1 MPSAL
6 QDLLEFWVDG
16 TWNVPTTLTFL
27 GFVYLLDFLVE
38 ENPAIGMLAELRLAS
53 FFLFLVSLQ

>member
-16 TWNVPTTLTFL
+16 TWNVPTTLAFV
-27 GFVYLLDFLVE
+27 GFVYLLDFLDE
-38 ENPAIGMLAELRLAS
+38 EYPAIGMLAELRLAS

>member
-1 MPSAL
+1 MRSAL
-6 QDLLEFWVDG
+6 GHLPEFWVDG
-16 TWNVPTTLTFL
+16 TWNVPTTLAFV
-27 GFVYLLDFLVE
+27 GSVYLLDFLVE

>member
-1 MPSAL
+1 M
-6 QDLLEFWVDG
+6 DG
-16 TWNVPTTLTFL
+16 AWNVPNTLAFV

-38 ENPAIGMLAELRLAS
+38 EYPAIGMLAELRLAS

>member
-16 TWNVPTTLTFL
+16 TRNVPTTLAFV

-38 ENPAIGMLAELRLAS
+38 EYPAIGMIAELRLAS

>member
-1 MPSAL
+1 LP
-6 QDLLEFWVDG
+6 EFWVDG
-16 TWNVPTTLTFL
+16 TWNVPTTLAFV
-27 GFVYLLDFLVE
+27 GSVYLLDFLVE